1 MPFILNEDKAL
12 KTMLSGIT
20 VSDDK
25 NPSRPV
31 GVWFGQ
37 PDLEIQAQAYP
48 YITIDLIDV
57 SEATDRAMRGTVRSD
72 WWSHLPEG
80 QVPLRDGEIVQWD
93 YPIPYN
99 LDYQITTWAR
109 HPRHDRAILTALY
122 GSIITPK
129 YRMLYV
135 PEDNTDRSMFLLG
148 MAKRDQTEQARRV
161 FSNVL
166 TVRIHSEMLLEE
178 VVRAQQVFR
187 IKVNAHDM
195 DT

>member
-12 KTMLSGIT
+12 KTLLSGMT

-37 PDLEIQAQAYP
+37 PDLEIQQQAYP

-57 SEATDRAMRGTVRSD
+57 REATDRAMRGTVTTK
-72 WWSHLPEG
+72 WWPHLPEG
-80 QVPLRDGEIVQWD
+80 VAVPANDEVVVWD
-93 YPIPYN
+93 YPIPFN

-109 HPRHDRAILTALY
+109 HPRHDRAILSALY
-122 GSIITPK
+122 STVLTPK
-129 YRMLYV
+129 YRGLYI
-135 PEDNTDRSMFLLG
+135 PEDDTVRSMYVLG
-148 MAKRDQTEQARRV
+148 MAKRDVTEQARRV

-166 TVRIHSEMLLEE
+166 TVRVHSEILVEAA
-178 VVRAQQVFR
+178 VRAK
-187 IKVNAHDM
+187 KVATVNVTANQ
-195 DT
+195 TAP